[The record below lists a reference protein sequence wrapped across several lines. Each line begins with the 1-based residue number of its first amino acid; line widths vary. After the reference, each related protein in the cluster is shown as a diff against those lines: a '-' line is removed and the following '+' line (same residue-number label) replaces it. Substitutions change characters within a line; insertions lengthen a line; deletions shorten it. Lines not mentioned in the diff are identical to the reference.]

1 MTQIVRLRVRGMMAD
16 EPFEIESGSIGK
28 SISEGLL
35 TVTGKRASKA
45 QTEIL
50 AILPVDA
57 LQSIYVDDAR

>member
-1 MTQIVRLRVRGMMAD
+1 MMAD

-28 SISEGLL
+28 STSEGLL
-35 TVTGKRASKA
+35 TVTGKRAGKA

-50 AILPVDA
+50 AIVPVDA